1 MIKIKLILKL
11 WSFLSNIRKKQFFFL
26 FFLIIFGSL
35 AESLSV
41 GAALPFLTALTVP
54 DRILSNAHFNAAL
67 KFLGISNPYDLIFY
81 ATASFCVFL
90 IFSTIIRLL
99 LLFASTNL
107 SFKACSEVSSEM
119 YKNYLFLPYKNHVQN
134 HSSNSINNIIV
145 KTDILCYQ
153 IVMPLVAMFCSLVIS
168 VMILSILFFINSFI
182 TFLTLIFFTCI
193 YFFVAYFAHKRLSK
207 NSADISIKSSY
218 TIKAIQEGLGA
229 IRDIIIDGTQ
239 FIFLKKYQ
247 ELDKSLRASQ
257 SSNMFVAQSPRFVIE
272 SLGMLFIVASSY
284 YYFKKF
290 GSIIEILPLLGMYI
304 IASQRLLP
312 LFQQIYHSWS
322 SISGNIKTLEEIVII
337 LDKAPFN
344 IANQKKYSEL
354 KFRKHIKAVNLGFR
368 YDTNSPWIFKNLNFQ
383 IAKGS
388 IIGIIGSTGSGKS
401 TLVDII
407 MGLVSPSEGYIK
419 IDNKILNKSNCKSW
433 FKRISHVPQLIFL
446 TDSSIAENIA
456 FGENKKDWSYP
467 KIFRASSLAQLS
479 DFIENLPKKYKTVVG
494 ERGALLSGGQL
505 QRIGI
510 ARALYK
516 NADVIIFD
524 EATSALDI
532 KTEAKIIK
540 ALELLGKDF
549 TVILIA
555 HRLSALKICSQ
566 IFELENG
573 NLKVLNNP
581 PVSLKAKKL

>member
-1 MIKIKLILKL
+1 MLRVKFILKL
-11 WSFLSNIRKKQFFFL
+11 WSFLSAARKKQFFFL

-54 DRILSNAHFNAAL
+54 DRIMSNPHFNLAL
-67 KFLGISNPYDLIFY
+67 KFLGISNPYDLIFC
-81 ATASFCVFL
+81 ATASFCIFL

-99 LLFASTNL
+99 LLFASTKL
-107 SFKACSEVSSEM
+107 SFNACSEVSSEM
-119 YKNYLFLPYKNHVQN
+119 YKNYLFLPYKYHVQS

-153 IVMPLVAMFCSLVIS
+153 IVMPLVAMFGSLVIS
-168 VMILSILFFINSFI
+168 VMILSILFFVNTFI
-182 TFLTLIFFTCI
+182 TFLILIFFTCI

-218 TIKAIQEGLGA
+218 TIKAVQEGLGA

-239 FIFLKKYQ
+239 HIFLKKYQ
-247 ELDKSLRASQ
+247 ESDKALRASQ
-257 SSNMFVAQSPRFVIE
+257 SSNMFISQSPRFIIE
-272 SLGMLFIVASSY
+272 SLGMLFIVAWSY

-290 GSIIEILPLLGMYI
+290 GSIFEILPLLGMYI

-322 SISGNIKTLEEIVII
+322 SISGNIKTLEEILVI
-337 LDKAPFN
+337 LDKVPSN
-344 IANQKKYSEL
+344 NTDQKKYSEL
-354 KFRKHIKAVNLGFR
+354 KFSKNIKAVNLGFR
-368 YDTNSPWIFKNLNFQ
+368 YDTKSPWIFKNLNFE

-388 IIGIIGSTGSGKS
+388 KVGIIGSTGSGKS

-407 MGLVSPSEGYIK
+407 MGLVSPSEGSIK
-419 IDNKILNKSNCKSW
+419 IDNKILNKRNCKSW
-433 FKRISHVPQLIFL
+433 FKRISHVPQLIYL

-456 FGENKKDWSYP
+456 FGENKEDWSNS

-479 DFIENLPKKYKTVVG
+479 EFIENLPKKYNTVVG

-516 NADVIIFD
+516 KADVIIFD
-524 EATSALDI
+524 EATSALDF
-532 KTEAKIIK
+532 KTEAKITK

-549 TVILIA
+549 TIIIIA
-555 HRLSALKICSQ
+555 HRLSA
-566 IFELENG
+566 
-573 NLKVLNNP
+573 NLFSNF
-581 PVSLKAKKL
+581 